1 MPTRCWSKSRPGHS
15 CHGRSRSPS
24 SKVIRR
30 FWSAASPPPIASSS
44 RAESCSVID
53 WLVSFALRKRLMVA
67 MICILATIYGC
78 YSWTQLAIDA
88 YPDVADTASQVVT
101 PAPGLAA
108 EEVEQ
113 QVTIPLERELNGTP
127 GLAMMRS
134 RSTFG
139 LSLISIVFRDGIEDY
154 WSRQRVMER
163 IQNVTLPP
171 GLSSSL
177 DPLSSPTGQILY
189 YTLESTTKNLR
200 ELSEIQQWTVI
211 PALKQVPGVADIQN
225 FGGVTTQFQLELD
238 PQQLMRF
245 NLSLKN
251 VTDAITANS
260 SNAGGSVLNRGELGY
275 IIRGIGTV
283 QTLEDMGNIVVTQHN
298 GTPIFVHDLGR
309 MKLSNQE
316 RHGIL
321 GKHGI
326 ADTVEGTV

>member
-1 MPTRCWSKSRPGHS
+1 M
-15 CHGRSRSPS
+15 
-24 SKVIRR
+24 
-30 FWSAASPPPIASSS
+30 
-44 RAESCSVID
+44 ID
-53 WLVSFALRKRLMVA
+53 WLVGFALRKRLIVA
-67 MICILATIYGC
+67 TMCIFAAVYGY
-78 YSWTQLAIDA
+78 YSWGQLAIEA
-88 YPDVADTASQVVT
+88 YPDIADTASQVVT

-139 LSLISIVFRDGIEDY
+139 LSLITIVFRDGIEDY
-154 WSRQRVMER
+154 WSRQRIMER

-171 GLSSSL
+171 GLSPGL

-200 ELSEIQQWTVI
+200 ELSEIQRWTVI

-225 FGGVTTQFQLELD
+225 FGGLTTQFQLELD

-251 VTDAITANS
+251 VTDAINANS

-283 QTLEDMGNIVVTQHN
+283 QTLEELRTAVQRVNQNIMTAGGNV
-298 GTPIFVHDLGR
+298 
-309 MKLSNQE
+309 
-316 RHGIL
+316 
-321 GKHGI
+321 
-326 ADTVEGTV
+326 